1 MKTLNKVMLI
11 GSCGRDPEVRST
23 AGGAVVANV
32 SIATSE
38 RFKDKQGQWQETPE
52 WHNLVAFGRTAEVIR
67 DYVTKGSPIHVEG
80 RLQTSSWE
88 DKTSGQKRYK
98 TEIVVDNLILLGGR
112 AEGSGKAPRAASTS
126 SAPSYSPF
134 EQQGEIDESDIP
146 F

>member
-1 MKTLNKVMLI
+1 M
-11 GSCGRDPEVRST
+11 
-23 AGGAVVANV
+23 VANV

-80 RLQTSSWE
+80 RLQTSSWD

-112 AEGSGKAPRAASTS
+112 SEGSGKAPKAASTS
-126 SAPSYSPF
+126 STPSWEEVGS
-134 EQQGEIDESDIP
+134 QEISDDDIP